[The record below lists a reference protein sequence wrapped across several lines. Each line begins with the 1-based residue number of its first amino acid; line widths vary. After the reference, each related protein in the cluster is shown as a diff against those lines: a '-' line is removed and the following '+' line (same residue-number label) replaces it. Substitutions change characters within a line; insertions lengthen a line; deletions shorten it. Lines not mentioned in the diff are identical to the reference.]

1 MFFIV
6 SKTVGELAFP
16 SHFITVLAAAGA
28 ILLCTRFARLGRR
41 LRYRSL
47 ALVLLLGLLPTGRAM
62 VLVLEQRFP
71 RWTGPDQPQ
80 PTGIILLGGAV
91 EPGRS
96 AARGMV
102 SLNGNAERVTE
113 MAALARRFPQA
124 RIVFS
129 GGSAAVISNS
139 PPESAFMLDLFEGMG
154 IPRSRV
160 TLEERSRN
168 TRENATFTKAL
179 IEPKPGERWLLV
191 TSAIHMPRAVGV
203 FRQAGFPVEAYPVD
217 WRTSGWRD
225 LWRAPPWPLT
235 GLEISDEAAKEWVGL
250 MSYRF
255 AGYTPELV
263 PGPER

>member
-1 MFFIV
+1 MFFIL

-41 LRYRSL
+41 LLYSSL

-113 MAALARRFPQA
+113 MAALARRNGQ
-124 RIVFS
+124 
-129 GGSAAVISNS
+129 
-139 PPESAFMLDLFEGMG
+139 
-154 IPRSRV
+154 
-160 TLEERSRN
+160 
-168 TRENATFTKAL
+168 
-179 IEPKPGERWLLV
+179 
-191 TSAIHMPRAVGV
+191 
-203 FRQAGFPVEAYPVD
+203 
-217 WRTSGWRD
+217 
-225 LWRAPPWPLT
+225 
-235 GLEISDEAAKEWVGL
+235 
-250 MSYRF
+250 
-255 AGYTPELV
+255 PELASALAT
-263 PGPER
+263 GWIR